1 MTSIS
6 DRPVAQPRSIQMNT
20 DVAHDVNPMNKALG
34 HLVWPSQMRSD
45 AEAPADGLRT
55 ARWAAGAL
63 TVVLTAVQLVVW
75 LMISIISKSVDTPW
89 WLWSTIP
96 GVVVTGFLSWMIST
110 RDQLGIQRQV

>member
-1 MTSIS
+1 MNP
-6 DRPVAQPRSIQMNT
+6 DPVT
-20 DVAHDVNPMNKALG
+20 DLNPMNKALG
-34 HLVWPSQMRSD
+34 HLMWPNQSRTDPD
-45 AEAPADGLRT
+45 APNDGLRT

-96 GVVVTGFLSWMIST
+96 GVLVTGFLSWMIST
-110 RDQLGIQRQV
+110 RDQLGTQTRERAVTPEG